1 MKSVHSTKRARA
13 NLGRLG
19 SANVNADRS
28 RLFGRE
34 ALWWR
39 ALLAHLALNFRGR
52 SSAAKPGAALL
63 VTVDPFFFTR
73 RALIVTL
80 AARYA
85 LPTVYFRR
93 EFAEI
98 GGLVSYGTSV
108 DQIHGLVG
116 IYTIAPT
123 NLMASSILA
132 VPCHAFANTRPTA
145 RSLDARVCGLC
156 ACKHGGIRQ
165 SPRYVI
171 ARAAGRGLGAQS

>member
-1 MKSVHSTKRARA
+1 
-13 NLGRLG
+13 
-19 SANVNADRS
+19 
-28 RLFGRE
+28 
-34 ALWWR
+34 
-39 ALLAHLALNFRGR
+39 
-52 SSAAKPGAALL
+52 LL

-80 AARYA
+80 ASRHA

-132 VPCHAFANTRPTA
+132 VPCHDFANTRPTA

-171 ARAAGRGLGAQS
+171 ARAAGRDWVPILA